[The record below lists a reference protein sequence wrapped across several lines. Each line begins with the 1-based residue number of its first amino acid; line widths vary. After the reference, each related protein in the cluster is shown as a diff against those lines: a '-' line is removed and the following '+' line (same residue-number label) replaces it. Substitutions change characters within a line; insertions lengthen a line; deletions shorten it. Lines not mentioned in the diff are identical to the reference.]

1 MTKSYIVAIDG
12 PAGAGKSTI
21 ARLAA
26 ARLGLVRVD
35 TGAIYRAV
43 ALYAQE
49 HRLTDE
55 GALAAAAR
63 ALPLALEGDRV
74 LLEGRDV
81 TAAIRTEEIST
92 EASRVSAFPAVRAAL
107 LELQRRLGRAHPR
120 GAVLEGRDIG
130 TVVFP
135 DAEVKIFL
143 TASPEQRA
151 RRRVR
156 DLEGAGAMASYEEVL
171 SSIEDRDRRDESR
184 AVAPLRPAA
193 DAVLLDS
200 TALTLEEVLGEIT
213 RIVAEKIGS

>member
-43 ALYAQE
+43 ALYARQ
-49 HRLTDE
+49 HQLTGEDV
-55 GALAAAAR
+55 LAAAAR
-63 ALPLALEGDRV
+63 ALPLALDGDRV

-81 TAAIRTEEIST
+81 TAAIRTEEISA
-92 EASRVSAFPAVRAAL
+92 EASRVSALPGVRAAL
-107 LELQRRLGRAHPR
+107 LDLQRRLGREHPK

-156 DLEGAGAMASYEEVL
+156 DLEAAGAAASYDDVL
-171 SSIEDRDRRDESR
+171 ASIEDRDQRDASR

-213 RIVAEKIGS
+213 RIVREKVGA